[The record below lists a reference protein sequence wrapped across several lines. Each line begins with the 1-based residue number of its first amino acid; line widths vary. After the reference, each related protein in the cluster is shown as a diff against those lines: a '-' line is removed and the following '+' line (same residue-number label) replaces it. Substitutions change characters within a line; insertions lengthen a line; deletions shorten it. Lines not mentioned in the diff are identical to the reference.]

1 MTKLSFI
8 AISVLLF
15 LSTQTYGQ
23 VTKSKNIR
31 YTKNNKGKVFIYWGG
46 NRANYSKSDIN
57 FRGNGYNFTLKNI
70 VADDKPKGY
79 HIDYINPLRMTI
91 PQTNFKVG
99 YFISNHYNV
108 SIGVD
113 HMKYVLRQN
122 QISKISGFINL
133 PDSNVGSVFND
144 TYVNDNIS
152 LTKDFIVFEHTDG
165 LNYINMEIARVD
177 DISNMF
183 NIHNTDIIQI
193 NVTEGISG
201 GLLLPK
207 TNSTLLSKERN
218 DDFHISGYG
227 LSAKAGLNFTFCKHF
242 FIEGDVKGGYI
253 NMSDIRTTQFS
264 NDRASQSFFF
274 LEQVIVLGG
283 IFRI

>member
-1 MTKLSFI
+1 MSKLALLTI
-8 AISVLLF
+8 GILF
-15 LSTQTYGQ
+15 LSTQTYSQ
-23 VTKSKNIR
+23 VTKSENDK
-31 YTKNNKGKVFIYWGG
+31 YTKINKGKVFIYWGG

-57 FRGNGYNFTLKNI
+57 FRGNGYNFTLNNI

-79 HIDYINPLRMTI
+79 HIDYINPLRMTV
-91 PQTNFKVG
+91 PQTNFRVG

-108 SIGVD
+108 SIGLD

-133 PDSNVGSVFND
+133 PDSNEGSVFND

-264 NDRASQSFFF
+264 NDRASQSYFF
-274 LEQVIVLGG
+274 LERVIVLGG

>member
-1 MTKLSFI
+1 MSKLTLLTI
-8 AISVLLF
+8 GILF
-15 LSTQTYGQ
+15 LSTQTYSQ
-23 VTKSKNIR
+23 VTKSENDK
-31 YTKNNKGKVFIYWGG
+31 YTKINKGKVFIYWGG

-57 FRGNGYNFTLKNI
+57 FRGNGYNFTLNNI

-79 HIDYINPLRMTI
+79 HIDYINPLRMTV
-91 PQTNFKVG
+91 PQTNFRVG

-108 SIGVD
+108 SIGLD

-133 PDSNVGSVFND
+133 PDSNEGSVFND

-264 NDRASQSFFF
+264 NDRASQSYFF
-274 LEQVIVLGG
+274 LERVIVLGG

>member
-1 MTKLSFI
+1 MSKLTLLTI
-8 AISVLLF
+8 GILF
-15 LSTQTYGQ
+15 LSTQTYSQ
-23 VTKSKNIR
+23 VTKSENYKYAKI
-31 YTKNNKGKVFIYWGG
+31 NKGKVFIFWGG

-57 FRGNGYNFTLKNI
+57 FRGNGYNFTLNNI

-79 HIDYINPLRMTI
+79 HIDYINPLRMTV
-91 PQTNFKVG
+91 PQTNFRVG

-108 SIGVD
+108 SIGLD

-133 PDSNVGSVFND
+133 PDSNEGSVFND

-264 NDRASQSFFF
+264 NDRASQSYFF
-274 LEQVIVLGG
+274 LERVIVLGG

>member
-1 MTKLSFI
+1 MSKLALLTI
-8 AISVLLF
+8 GILF
-15 LSTQTYGQ
+15 LSTQTYSQ
-23 VTKSKNIR
+23 VTKSENDK
-31 YTKNNKGKVFIYWGG
+31 YTKINKGKVFIFWGG

-57 FRGNGYNFTLKNI
+57 FRGNGYNFTLNNI

-79 HIDYINPLRMTI
+79 HIDYINPLRMTV
-91 PQTNFKVG
+91 PQTNFRVG

-108 SIGVD
+108 SIGLD

-133 PDSNVGSVFND
+133 PDSNEGSVFND

-264 NDRASQSFFF
+264 NDRASQSYFF
-274 LEQVIVLGG
+274 LERVIVLGG